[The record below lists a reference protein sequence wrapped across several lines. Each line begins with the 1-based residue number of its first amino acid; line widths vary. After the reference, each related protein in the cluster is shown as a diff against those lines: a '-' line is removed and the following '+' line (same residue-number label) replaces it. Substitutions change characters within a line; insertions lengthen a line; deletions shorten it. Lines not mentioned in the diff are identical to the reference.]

1 MKKTGNWQHFHIG
14 NIQQTAC
21 RSRALGV
28 VGLLMLCGC
37 TIEKYDHMVSSEP
50 DERPSVVTDDFCEKN
65 YVQPCF
71 VVTTMC
77 WEKFSHPGDQ
87 YMGPIGLV
95 VLCGHFLADT
105 SFSFCADIVTMPWQ
119 LLRYRR
125 FTSDGDD
132 IPRSAIVPELL
143 RRLKGDQQ
151 SNGCISGIGESER
164 RLVNTS
170 LTILALLH
178 RGDLPGHNT
187 EFSEMCGKG
196 VDYLVSC
203 ADTSGATIRLK
214 GEEAEEAG
222 ERAFVIAADALVS
235 ACGCT
240 RNPNLCEIAEKC
252 AARVAEEVA
261 SVGSNAEI
269 DEKTAGK
276 LRWAVMTLQHSKGAR
291 LQVANLDM
299 CLERAKSI
307 LARYGK
313 GDNGYYDVWELWR
326 KVNVEGTADGG
337 EWATLY
343 AAKREAVRK
352 SIYVC
357 GTEQDKEGKWRW
369 MSTLRPCEGGIAA
382 SGLGDNADIALAV
395 LQLIWP
401 KSNKC
406 PPKNGWK
413 TAPDTEVTVDI

>member
-1 MKKTGNWQHFHIG
+1 MVKPFLHAISDVV
-14 NIQQTAC
+14 AAV
-21 RSRALGV
+21 SLGV

-50 DERPSVVTDDFCEKN
+50 DERPSVVTDDFCEEN

-105 SFSFCADIVTMPWQ
+105 SFSFCADVVTMPWQ

-125 FTSDGDD
+125 FTSDGEDV
-132 IPRSAIVPELL
+132 PRSAIVPELL

-151 SNGCISGIGESER
+151 SDGGILGIGSATH
-164 RLVNTS
+164 RLANTS
-170 LTILALLH
+170 LTVLALLH
-178 RGDLPGHNT
+178 YGDLPGHNG
-187 EFSEMCGKG
+187 EFSEMCRKG

-203 ADTSGATIRLK
+203 AGTNGAAIRFK
-214 GEEAEEAG
+214 GEDADPC
-222 ERAFVIAADALVS
+222 AFFITADALVS
-235 ACGCT
+235 TYGCT
-240 RNPNLCEIAEKC
+240 RNPNLREIAEKC
-252 AARVAEEVA
+252 VARVAGEVA
-261 SVGSNAEI
+261 SVGGDAEI

-276 LRWAVMTLQHSKGAR
+276 LRWVVMTLQNAKDAG

-299 CLERAKSI
+299 CLERSKSI
-307 LARYGK
+307 LARHGK

-326 KVNVEGTADGG
+326 KVHVDGTADAGA
-337 EWATLY
+337 WATLY
-343 AAKREAVRK
+343 AARKEAVRR

-357 GTEQDKEGKWRW
+357 GTEQDQEGKWRW
-369 MSTLRPCEGGIAA
+369 KSTVHPCEGGIAE
-382 SGLGDNADIALAV
+382 SGLGQDSDIALAV
-395 LQLIWP
+395 LQLTWP
-401 KSNKC
+401 ISNRS
-406 PPKNGWK
+406 PPKNGWM
-413 TAPDTEVTVDI
+413 TAAGTGVSVDL

>member
-1 MKKTGNWQHFHIG
+1 MTKPFLHAIAGVV
-14 NIQQTAC
+14 AAV
-21 RSRALGV
+21 SLGV
-28 VGLLMLCGC
+28 VGVLMLCGC

-50 DERPSVVTDDFCEKN
+50 DERPSVVTDDFCEEN

-77 WEKFSHPGDQ
+77 LEKFSHPGDQ

-105 SFSFCADIVTMPWQ
+105 SFSFCADVVTMPWQ

-132 IPRSAIVPELL
+132 VPRSAIVPELL
-143 RRLKGDQQ
+143 RRLKGDQE
-151 SNGCISGIGESER
+151 SNGCISGIGESKR

-170 LTILALLH
+170 LTVLALLH
-178 RGDLPGHNT
+178 HGDLPGHNG
-187 EFSEMCGKG
+187 EFSEMCRKG

-203 ADTSGATIRLK
+203 ADTNGAAIRFK
-214 GEEAEEAG
+214 GEDADPC
-222 ERAFVIAADALVS
+222 AFFIAADALVS
-235 ACGCT
+235 TYGYT
-240 RNPNLCEIAEKC
+240 RNPNLREIAEKC
-252 AARVAEEVA
+252 VERVAVEVA
-261 SVGSNAEI
+261 SVGADAEI

-276 LRWAVMTLQHSKGAR
+276 LRWAVMTLQDAKDAGF
-291 LQVANLDM
+291 QVANLDM
-299 CLERAKSI
+299 CLERSKSV
-307 LARYGK
+307 LARHGK

-326 KVNVEGTADGG
+326 KVHVDGTADAGA
-337 EWATLY
+337 WATLY
-343 AAKREAVRK
+343 AARKEAVRR

-395 LQLIWP
+395 LQLTWP
-401 KSNKC
+401 ISNKC
-406 PPKNGWK
+406 PPKNGWE
-413 TAPDTEVTVDI
+413 TSPDTGVTVDL